1 MMANL
6 SSVAR
11 SAYSDLLRL
20 LKDDMVTN
28 VRGSLVTKERGG
40 KVYWYKAEKIGNA
53 VKFWYIGPDSR
64 ETRDRVDKMKELHEL
79 AGERKKERARLARL
93 LRAEGMTPVDRST
106 GGLLLAMAKV
116 GTFRLGGTLIGTN
129 AFRLMEGELGVTLP
143 LGSVANTGD
152 VDIAQFERL
161 SVVLEDAVQPSLA
174 ETFSA
179 LKFEPVQGL
188 DRDSV
193 WRWRQGGQTGM
204 MVEFLTPSFEAKEG
218 IRDLPAL
225 GVKAR
230 ALHHLNYL
238 ISDPIHAVALYRDG
252 ILVQIPRPE
261 KMAIHKLIVA
271 DRRRDGSASFKA
283 EKDRQQAAFIIATM
297 ADDRPS
303 DIWDA
308 YQDAIARG
316 PRWRERIERT
326 LARMPDT
333 RAILLACDAG

>member
-1 MMANL
+1 MANL

-11 SAYSDLLRL
+11 SAYGDLLRL
-20 LKDDMVTN
+20 LNDDMIAN
-28 VRGSLVTKERGG
+28 VRGSLVTKQRGG
-40 KVYWYKAEKIGNA
+40 KLYWYAAEKIGTS
-53 VKFWYIGPDSR
+53 VKFWYLGPDSI
-64 ETRDRVDKMKELHEL
+64 ETRNRVDRMNALREK
-79 AGERKKERARLARL
+79 AAERKKERARLARL
-93 LRAEGMTPVDRST
+93 LRAEGMTPADRGT

-129 AFRLMEGELGVTLP
+129 AFRLMEGELGATLP
-143 LGSVANTGD
+143 LGSAANTGD
-152 VDIAQFERL
+152 IDIAQFERL
-161 SVVLEDAVQPSLA
+161 SVALGDAVAPSLA

-179 LKFEPVQGL
+179 LKFDPVQGL
-188 DRDSV
+188 GRDSV

-204 MVEFLTPSFEAKEG
+204 MIEFLTPSFDAEEG

-261 KMAIHKLIVA
+261 KFAIHKLIVA
-271 DRRRDGSASFKA
+271 DRRRDGLAAFKA
-283 EKDRQQAAFIIATM
+283 EKDRQQAGFIIATM
-297 ADDRPS
+297 AEDHPY

-308 YQDAIARG
+308 YGDAMARG
-316 PRWRERIERT
+316 PKWRERIERT
-326 LARMPDT
+326 LKRMPDT
-333 RAILLACDAG
+333 RDILFACETG

>member
-1 MMANL
+1 MANL

-11 SAYSDLLRL
+11 SAYGDLLRL
-20 LKDDMVTN
+20 LKDDMVAN

-40 KVYWYKAEKIGNA
+40 KTYWYAAEKIGSD
-53 VKFWYIGPDSR
+53 VKFWYIGPDSP
-64 ETRDRVDKMKELHEL
+64 ETRSRVDRMNDLREQ
-79 AGERKKERARLARL
+79 ASERKRERARLARL
-93 LRAEGMTPVDRST
+93 LRAEGMTPVDRGT

-116 GTFRLGGTLIGTN
+116 GTFRLGGTLVGTN
-129 AFRLMEGELGVTLP
+129 AFRLMEGEMGVTLP

-161 SVVLEDAVQPSLA
+161 SVALQDAVEPSLA
-174 ETFSA
+174 QTFAA
-179 LKFEPVQGL
+179 LKFDPVQGL

-193 WRWRQGGQTGM
+193 WRWRQSGQAGM
-204 MVEFLTPSFEAKEG
+204 MIEFLTPSFDAEEG

-261 KMAIHKLIVA
+261 KFAIHKLIVA
-271 DRRRDGSASFKA
+271 DRRRDGPGSFKA
-283 EKDRQQAAFIIATM
+283 DKDRQQAAFIIETM
-297 ADDRPS
+297 AEDRPS
-303 DIWDA
+303 DLWDA
-308 YQDAIARG
+308 YTDAMARG
-316 PRWRERIERT
+316 PGWRERIERT
-326 LARMPDT
+326 LERLPGT
-333 RAILLACDAG
+333 RELLMWCEAG

>member
-1 MMANL
+1 MANL

-11 SAYSDLLRL
+11 SAYGDLLRL
-20 LKDDMVTN
+20 LKDDMVAN

-40 KVYWYKAEKIGNA
+40 KVYWYAAEKIGSD
-53 VKFWYIGPDSR
+53 VKFWYVGPDSTD
-64 ETRDRVDKMKELHEL
+64 TRNRVARMKELHEQ

-93 LRAEGMTPVDRST
+93 LRAEGMTPVDRGT

-129 AFRLMEGELGVTLP
+129 AFRLMEGDLGATLP
-143 LGSVANTGD
+143 LGGVANTGD
-152 VDIAQFERL
+152 IDIAQFGRL
-161 SVVLEDAVQPSLA
+161 SVALEDTVEPSLA

-179 LKFEPVQGL
+179 LKFDPVQGL

-193 WRWRQGGQTGM
+193 WRWRQAGQTGM
-204 MVEFLTPSFEAKEG
+204 TIEFLTPSFEADEG

-238 ISDPIHAVALYRDG
+238 ISDATSAVALYRDG

-261 KMAIHKLIVA
+261 KFAIHKLIVA
-271 DRRRDGSASFKA
+271 DRRRDGPASFKA

-297 ADDRPS
+297 AEDRPS

-308 YQDAIARG
+308 YEDAMARG
-316 PRWRERIERT
+316 PRWRERMART
-326 LARMPDT
+326 LARMPDI
-333 RAILLACDAG
+333 RDVLNACETA

>member
-1 MMANL
+1 MANL

-20 LKDDMVTN
+20 LKDDMITN
-28 VRGSLVTKERGG
+28 VRGSLMTKERGG
-40 KVYWYKAEKIGNA
+40 KVYWYAAEKIGNA
-53 VKFWYIGPDSR
+53 VKFWYIGPDST
-64 ETRDRVDKMKELHEL
+64 ETRDRVKRMKVLHEQ
-79 AGERKKERARLARL
+79 AGERKRERARLARL

-106 GGLLLAMAKV
+106 GGLLLAMSKV

-143 LGSVANTGD
+143 LGGVANTGD

-161 SVVLEDAVQPSLA
+161 SVALEDTVQPSLA

-179 LKFEPVQGL
+179 LKFDPVLGL

-204 MVEFLTPSFEAKEG
+204 MVEFLTPSFDAEEG

-225 GVKAR
+225 GVKAQ

-238 ISDPIHAVALYRDG
+238 IADPIHAVALYRDG

-261 KMAIHKLIVA
+261 KFAIHKLIVA
-271 DRRRDGSASFKA
+271 DRRRDGPASFKA
-283 EKDRQQAAFIIATM
+283 EKDREQAAFIIATM
-297 ADDRPS
+297 AEDRPS
-303 DIWDA
+303 DLWDA
-308 YQDAIARG
+308 YEDAMGRG
-316 PRWRERIERT
+316 PRWRERIART
-326 LARMPDT
+326 LERMPST
-333 RAILLACDAG
+333 RDILAGCEAA